1 MYINVVHFLNHMTA
15 HALCKY
21 AFLLGTFTTDANIEM
36 GQAGQPGQIGLTGQP
51 DWTARIGWPVYDR
64 KDRTAG
70 IGQLGTRVLEQDSQN
85 MTARTGH
92 LRQDNRD
99 GTTVARQLV

>member
-1 MYINVVHFLNHMTA
+1 MTA
-15 HALCKY
+15 YALCIY
-21 AFLLGTFTTDANIEM
+21 AFFLGTITTDTNIEM
-36 GQAGQPGQIGLTGQP
+36 GQAGQPGRGLTGQP

-70 IGQLGTRVLEQDSQN
+70 IGQLGTRVLKQDSKN
-85 MTARTGH
+85 MTARTGQ
-92 LRQDNRD
+92 LGQDNRA